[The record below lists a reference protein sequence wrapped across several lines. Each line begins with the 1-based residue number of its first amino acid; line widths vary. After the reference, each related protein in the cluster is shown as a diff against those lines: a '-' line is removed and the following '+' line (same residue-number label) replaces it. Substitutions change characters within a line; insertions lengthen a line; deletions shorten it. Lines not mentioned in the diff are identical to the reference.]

1 MLLYCSAFMCLIGLN
16 RSLVVS
22 NVSLYIFFFFL
33 LLAIPCVNIE
43 IYESWNQSW
52 CLVFVFIRS
61 SLSQIALR
69 NLKKKQSQNKNSS
82 LGNKGISPNLH
93 LFYLLIYYNFIYSGK
108 MTLIKENPIL
118 KECPGQ
124 QQYKQ
129 KTCIN
134 YNKHIKNCFHW
145 NTAN

>member
-22 NVSLYIFFFFL
+22 NVSLYIFFFFCFQLFHVLILKYMKVEIKADAWFLYLSGPAYPKQL
-33 LLAIPCVNIE
+33 LE
-43 IYESWNQSW
+43 I
-52 CLVFVFIRS
+52 
-61 SLSQIALR
+61 
-69 NLKKKQSQNKNSS
+69 KKKQQSQNKNSS

-118 KECPGQ
+118 KECPGH

-134 YNKHIKNCFHW
+134 YNKHIKNCFH
-145 NTAN
+145 